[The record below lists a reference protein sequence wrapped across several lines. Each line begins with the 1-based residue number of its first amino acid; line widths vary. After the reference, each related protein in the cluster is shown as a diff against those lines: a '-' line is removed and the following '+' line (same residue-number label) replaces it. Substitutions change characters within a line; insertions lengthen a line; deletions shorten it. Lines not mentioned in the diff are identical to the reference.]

1 MSRPRTIGGRDG
13 QDGTVEYSGERWVQ
27 RLRDGEMPKRWP
39 FLLGLAIVTVAGG
52 TGVVFS
58 ITHLDVF
65 LHSEARRPFALPLFS
80 VVLLVLGPVAAVL
93 SRMRG
98 RSDRRILAS
107 IRRHGTTPRFHL
119 PVLRT
124 GDYTL
129 DDFPEPRPEMWTVD
143 AAGLHAW
150 SPERETPVFDLE
162 WSAVHSLELASAE
175 VRGQRVDTGIWI
187 ITAAVGRFAVQPRP
201 AIGRPFGASATKIH
215 IVLQVLR
222 SLRRELGSQLDA
234 GRPGGTRT
242 ER

>member
-1 MSRPRTIGGRDG
+1 M
-13 QDGTVEYSGERWVQ
+13 EYSGERWVQ

-52 TGVVFS
+52 VGVVFS
-58 ITHLDVF
+58 ITHLDAF
-65 LHSEARRPFALPLFS
+65 LHSDARRPFAVPLFS
-80 VVLLVLGPVAAVL
+80 VILLVLGPVAAVL

-119 PVLRT
+119 PVVRR
-124 GDYTL
+124 GEYTL

-150 SPERETPVFDLE
+150 SPERETPVFDLA
-162 WSAVHSLELASAE
+162 WSAVHSVELASAE

-187 ITAAVGRFAVQPRP
+187 ITEDVGCFTVQPRP

-215 IVLQVLR
+215 IVMQVLR

-234 GRPGGTRT
+234 GRPGRTRT